1 MKGYW
6 ENPEETDRS
15 DCVPG
20 RMSGKRVLHTG
31 DLFRTDDEGYLY
43 FVGRKDDMIKSRGEK
58 VSPKEI
64 EDVLY
69 SIDGVAEAAWTR
81 RSRSGAGTGH
91 HGRDRALRRQSPHRT
106 GCVATLCR
114 KTRRLHGADHG
125 HVSRDVAQD
134 QLEQDQQTDDSGVTI
149 PFSAS
154 VLDIDAAACCLDI
167 ETAIRHQIF
176 HVLRR
181 RGVVVGLS
189 GGVDSSVVASLCVR
203 ALGADRVFAL
213 FMPERDSTPESLTLG
228 RLMAAQL
235 GVASATECITPMLI
249 AAGCYQRRDEAIREV
264 IPQYDE
270 HWKSSSSRLGNE
282 AIRYCSVV
290 AESPDGLRTSAR
302 LGLHAYLAVVA
313 ATSFKQRVRKI
324 LEYYHADRLNHA
336 VAGTANRLE
345 DYLGFFVK
353 CGDGAADLKP
363 IAHLYKRQVY
373 QLAEWLGVPEE
384 IRSRP
389 PTTDT
394 IDSRSLKKNSL
405 HRAAPQH
412 GPLFSQGLRNCSHRG
427 RSSRW
432 AGTCPRSRA
441 CTPAS
446 TPTAGR
452 RLSASTAPARL
463 TGG

>member
-1 MKGYW
+1 M
-6 ENPEETDRS
+6 
-15 DCVPG
+15 
-20 RMSGKRVLHTG
+20 
-31 DLFRTDDEGYLY
+31 
-43 FVGRKDDMIKSRGEK
+43 
-58 VSPKEI
+58 
-64 EDVLY
+64 
-69 SIDGVAEAAWTR
+69 
-81 RSRSGAGTGH
+81 
-91 HGRDRALRRQSPHRT
+91 
-106 GCVATLCR
+106 
-114 KTRRLHGADHG
+114 
-125 HVSRDVAQD
+125 
-134 QLEQDQQTDDSGVTI
+134 TI

-249 AAGCYQRRDEAIREV
+249 AAGCYQRRDEAIRDV

-270 HWKSSSSRLGNE
+270 HWKSKLVAAGQRGYS
-282 AIRYCSVV
+282 YCSVV

-345 DYLGFFVK
+345 DDLGFFVK

-394 IDSRSLKKNSL
+394 YPLPQSQEEFFFTVPLLSMDLCLFGKDYGIAVTEVAAAVGLEPSEVARVYAGIDTKR
-405 HRAAPQH
+405 RAAAYLHQP
-412 GPLFSQGLRNCSHRG
+412 PLRVSPVADD
-427 RSSRW
+427 
-432 AGTCPRSRA
+432 AGVCH
-441 CTPAS
+441 TPGVA
-446 TPTAGR
+446 
-452 RLSASTAPARL
+452 
-463 TGG
+463 